1 MNDSPSLKNTILLVK
16 ILLPDFKE
24 ILDDIVKGH
33 GYFNLPPHITSF
45 LTADGLPPW
54 SSFYDDPLKLKSI
67 TAHAMLGPDKAKS
80 ISAHLESCSELEKQ
94 RIRESYKQAA
104 IDDKFE
110 DFLFDDL
117 NNITEEDINEARNN
131 PEGIDE
137 ETRNRILKR
146 VYLLCYS
153 FITQIHYYLAVM
165 TFGKSICD
173 LVKEAIAGDDDS
185 FCKAVQIDRTVLF
198 GIPYFQKRLI
208 QAQLGSEPDFL
219 NKLANGVKGRSLG
232 QKLSY
237 KELMFV
243 FAILDDE
250 GFLDMPLEQLMEVC
264 QELGVYGREYGIED
278 VESLRKRRKYYR
290 DQTGRQIAF

>member
-1 MNDSPSLKNTILLVK
+1 MNDSSLKNTILLIK
-16 ILLPDFKE
+16 ILLPEFRD

-33 GYFNLPPHITSF
+33 GYFNLPPRITSI
-45 LTADGLPPW
+45 LTADNLPSW
-54 SSFYDDPLKLKSI
+54 ASFYDDPLKVKSLA
-67 TAHAMLGPDKAKS
+67 AHAMLGPDKVKNVS
-80 ISAHLESCSELEKQ
+80 SYLETCSEQEKQ
-94 RIRESYKQAA
+94 GIRESYKKTAV
-104 IDDKFE
+104 DDQF
-110 DFLFDDL
+110 DVFFSDDL
-117 NNITEEDINEARNN
+117 KDITDDDFRKAMLNTSTMD
-131 PEGIDE
+131 EG
-137 ETRNRILKR
+137 TRTKILKR
-146 VYLLCYS
+146 IYLLCYA

-208 QAQLGSEPDFL
+208 RAQLGSEPDFL
-219 NKLANGVKGRSLG
+219 NKLANAVKGRSLG
-232 QKLSY
+232 QKLNY